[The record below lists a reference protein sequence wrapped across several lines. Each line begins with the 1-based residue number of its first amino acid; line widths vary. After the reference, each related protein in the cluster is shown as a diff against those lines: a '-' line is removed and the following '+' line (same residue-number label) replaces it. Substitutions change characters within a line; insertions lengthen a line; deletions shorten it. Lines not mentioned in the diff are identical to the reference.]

1 MIERH
6 FEVPRTAEAVPAAR
20 DMVRKFVS
28 EHVGESTC
36 DDVTLIV
43 SELVTNAVRHGS
55 GEAIEIALSVDGVVK
70 VDVRDEGGDTVPAIR
85 HQTDDGRP
93 GGWGLVLVDRIARE
107 WGVVTDGC
115 TRVWCVL
122 R

>member
-1 MIERH
+1 
-6 FEVPRTAEAVPAAR
+6 
-20 DMVRKFVS
+20 MVRKFVS
-28 EHVGESTC
+28 EHVRESTC

-55 GEAIEIALSVDGVVK
+55 GEAIDIALSVDGVVK
-70 VDVRDEGGDTVPAIR
+70 VDVRDEGGDIVPAIR
-85 HQTDDGRP
+85 HQADDGRP
-93 GGWGLVLVDRIARE
+93 GGWGLVLVDRIAQE